1 MEESESVMATKP
13 LRGKIESRHHPLL
26 KAVRRMV
33 RAGELSADGQVL
45 LETVRLIE
53 EALASGVSI
62 SQVLVSSNPSPRIQQ
77 LLKRL
82 APQTA
87 IYEVTPKVFE
97 ALPSTQTPQGILAL
111 ARVPHWSEADLCRR
125 QPALLLVLSGLQ
137 DPGNLGTILRSAEAF
152 GATGVLLTQ
161 GTVSPYNAK
170 AVRASAGALFRIP
183 TLYGLTETETVTL
196 LRRKRARLFASVV
209 EGGKQL
215 SEIDLTGP
223 VAIALG
229 SEGAG
234 LPSELLAAGK
244 PFTIPMAPA
253 VESLNV
259 AIAAA
264 VILYE
269 IARQR
274 AALSK
279 L

>member
-1 MEESESVMATKP
+1 MVAKS
-13 LRGKIESRHHPLL
+13 LRQRIEGRHHPLL
-26 KAVRRMV
+26 KAVRRMG
-33 RAGELSADGQVL
+33 RTGELSADGQVL
-45 LETVRLIE
+45 LETVRLIAD
-53 EALASGVSI
+53 ALASGVAI
-62 SQVLVSSNPSPRIQQ
+62 SGVLVSDDPSLHVQE
-77 LLKRL
+77 LLEKL
-82 APQTA
+82 PPETA
-87 IYEVTPKVFE
+87 VYEVAPKVFE
-97 ALPSTQTPQGILAL
+97 TLASTQTPQGILAL
-111 ARVPHWSEADLCRR
+111 ACAPHWSEADLYRR

-137 DPGNLGTILRSAEAF
+137 DPGNLGTILRTAEAF
-152 GATGVLLTQ
+152 GATGALLTQ

-170 AVRASAGALFRIP
+170 AVRASAGAWLRIP
-183 TLYGLTETETVTL
+183 TLYGLPEVETVAL
-196 LRRKRARLFASVV
+196 LRRKRVRLFMSVV

-229 SEGAG
+229 SEGTG
-234 LPSELLAAGK
+234 LPPELLAAGE
-244 PFTIPMAPA
+244 PLTIPMIPA

-274 AALSK
+274 TPPAK